1 MISDS
6 KLDSFDEKDAEII
19 KIRYVNVLSSLY
31 QLRYLK
37 NGLYYISSIVSNED
51 FFKEFVNTNT
61 GTQSILKI
69 FRGPNGGAYDDT
81 WIQFV
86 NWNQDVYE
94 GFLNNNGQIAP
105 LRPVRRGYE

>member
-1 MISDS
+1 MN
-6 KLDSFDEKDAEII
+6 EKNAEII

-37 NGLYYISSIVSNED
+37 NGLYYISSVVYNED
-51 FFKEFVNTNT
+51 FFKEFVNANI

-69 FRGPNGGAYDDT
+69 FKCPNGGAYDDT

-94 GFLNNNGQIAP
+94 GFLNNNGTIMS
-105 LRPVRRGYE
+105 LRLVRRGYV